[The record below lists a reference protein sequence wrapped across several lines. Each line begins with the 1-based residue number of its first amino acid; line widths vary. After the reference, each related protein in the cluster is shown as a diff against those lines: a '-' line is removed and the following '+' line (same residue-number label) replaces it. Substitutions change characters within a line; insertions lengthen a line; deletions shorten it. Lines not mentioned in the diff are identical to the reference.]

1 MAHANINGASLYYE
15 DTGGSGEAIIFHH
28 GYTGSHDSWE
38 VVVPALSNDYR
49 CVVMDCRGAGDSEH
63 TADGYSIEQYAD
75 DVIGMADFLGIDRF
89 TYVGH
94 SMGGVMGMELGIRY
108 ASRLNRLVLVAPA
121 PADGID
127 QSSEAAKSGRQHSAE
142 LFATKNRAQMLSE
155 RMMLS
160 PRPEFDRI
168 AAATDRA
175 LAVSQ
180 GHYDDSW
187 DALVNSRRGT
197 ALASV
202 ATPTLVVAGAAD
214 GLLRANLLDFQR
226 MPNATLHVFSRVGHG
241 VHQEDPQPFIVML
254 RDFMENGVVTAATL
268 MEAMRQPAGASR

>member
-1 MAHANINGASLYYE
+1 MAHATINGASLYFE
-15 DTGGSGEAIIFHH
+15 DSGGSGPAIIFHH

-38 VVVPALSNDYR
+38 IVAPAMASDYR
-49 CVVMDCRGAGDSEH
+49 CVVMDGRGAGDSEH
-63 TADGYSIEQYAD
+63 TTGGYSIEQYAD
-75 DVIGMADFLGIDRF
+75 DVVGLADHLGIGRF

-94 SMGGVMGMELGIRY
+94 SMGGVIGMELGIRY
-108 ASRLNRLVLVAPA
+108 PHRLEKLVLVAPA

-127 QSSEAAKSGRQHSAE
+127 QSTEAAKESRRHSAE
-142 LFATKNRAQMLSE
+142 LYATKNRTQMISE

-160 PRPEFDRI
+160 PRPEYDRI

-175 LAVSQ
+175 LSVSQ

-187 DALVNSRRGT
+187 DALVNSRRGD

-202 ATPTLVVAGAAD
+202 TTPTLVVAGAAD
-214 GLLRANLLDFQR
+214 GLLLANLRDFQR
-226 MPNATLHVFSRVGHG
+226 LPNATLHVFSRVGHG

-254 RDFMENGVVTAATL
+254 RDFLEHGVVTAGTL
-268 MEAMRQPAGASR
+268 MEASRQPAAAR